1 MLHSIHHIASA
12 NRLLL
17 FFVHLF
23 SIFHA
28 NAQDNLNVPSTI
40 DSTSEII
47 KKELKIVDTFLIEKK
62 ENKAD
67 KIKKAFKFIS
77 YVNYSDRGYG
87 KDFTGIEKYE
97 AFQGKKI
104 SCVDIIL
111 FKPFA
116 CTQDTCPSKLTKGQ
130 KFGNKIHFNAK
141 EWFIKGDIF
150 FKEGDIVNATLFADT
165 ERQLWKRNKFKQVD
179 ILILPDSANTDQVEV
194 LIFLQDRLSWS
205 AALGY
210 INNRFTFTAS
220 TFNLFGLP
228 NTLTLFAGINSNKH
242 NIWAAG
248 GEYNYDNIQASQIN
262 FKTSFLIEKL
272 NHNVTVS
279 LNRNFFN
286 IRTKYAFNVQ
296 YDYKDQ
302 TISLNGN
309 IRDPSSYVKA
319 KSNNYSLWLAGAVP
333 LKKFIPKNDDKLKF
347 IGAIKLNYLD
357 YKTRPFII
365 DRNYNELFIQQ
376 QNYKFGIGLARWD
389 YYLEKNAFYI
399 DIAEYFPKGIS
410 TSFWTGLQIDEIYGK
425 RAIIDVTINQGN
437 YFKKFGYLYA
447 QANFNGYIRN
457 KKGEQLQTRFDLN
470 YVSKNIHFA
479 KHMYFRQ
486 LLKGSTT
493 LGFFTPEERYF
504 NINDMNGIRGFYSPT
519 LKGSKSI
526 TLSAECDF
534 YLDKHVA
541 MSKGMI
547 YLFADVGW
555 LSENGKKLI
564 IQSTFQY
571 GIGAGLRLR
580 SVDLGLPYMDFQ
592 FSVYPKGKY
601 YGAALFQF
609 KLYEQNMNE
618 ILHNNMFYETPNSMY
633 KQR

>member
-1 MLHSIHHIASA
+1 LLHSIHHIASA

>member
-286 IRTKYAFNVQ
+286 IHTKYAFNVQ